1 MLLRRS
7 ILDGIR
13 SGSITLAFRRWRR
26 PTVKTGGTLRT
37 AIGELQIDSVDA
49 ISLED
54 VTPAE
59 AKQAGYAS
67 LDSLKEELQR
77 FDGQVYRIAFG
88 TVSIDRRLE
97 LRRLKPAAEEM
108 EAILAKLANMDR
120 RAPRPWTAAT
130 LRLIDQHPGVRA
142 GDLAD
147 QLGMERLP
155 FKANVRKLKEFGLTI
170 SLEIGYELSARGR
183 VVLQAL
189 ATGIRA

>member
-26 PTVKTGGTLRT
+26 PTVRTGGTLRT

-49 ISLED
+49 IALDD

-130 LRLIDQHPGVRA
+130 LRLIDQQPGVRA

-170 SLEIGYELSARGR
+170 SLEIGYELSTRGR

-189 ATGIRA
+189 ATGIRT

>member
-26 PTVKTGGTLRT
+26 PTVRTGGTLRT

-49 ISLED
+49 IALD
-54 VTPAE
+54 YVTPAE

-130 LRLIDQHPGVRA
+130 LRLIDQQPGVRA

-155 FKANVRKLKEFGLTI
+155 FKSNVRKLKEFGLTI

>member
-1 MLLRRS
+1 
-7 ILDGIR
+7 
-13 SGSITLAFRRWRR
+13 
-26 PTVKTGGTLRT
+26 
-37 AIGELQIDSVDA
+37 VDA
-49 ISLED
+49 IALDD

-130 LRLIDQHPGVRA
+130 LRLIDQQPGVRA

-147 QLGMERLP
+147 QLSMERLP